1 MGQSEDE
8 LEGSEEYWKIKQIDV
23 DLQSRIKYARQNVG
37 CIIDNK
43 WVFAMLLFEKGIR
56 QPEE

>member
-8 LEGSEEYWKIKQIDV
+8 WEGSEEYREIKQIDV

-37 CIIDNK
+37 CIIDYK

-56 QPEE
+56 